1 MRRLADALDAV
12 LLQGKD
18 LLDRLDQEEFCAPN
32 QLGNGASIGA
42 HYRHC
47 LDHFRQLLAGL
58 ENGVI
63 DYDARTRDPILEADR
78 LAALAATE
86 ALRSSS
92 QELRKLGTEDPLE
105 VRCSVTYDNEEVGS
119 ASSTLGREM
128 MFCISHAIHH
138 YALIA
143 ILLRAA
149 KRDVPEGFGVAP
161 STIRHRHLI
170 SDAR

>member
-1 MRRLADALDAV
+1 MRGLADALDTV

-18 LLDRLDQEEFCAPN
+18 LLDRLDQEEFSASHTI
-32 QLGNGASIGA
+32 GNGASIGA

-47 LDHFRQLLAGL
+47 LDHFRQLFAGL
-58 ENGVI
+58 ENGAI
-63 DYDARTRDPILEADR
+63 DYDARTRDPILETDR

-86 ALRSSS
+86 ALREAV
-92 QELRKLGTEDPLE
+92 QELRKLGAEDPLE
-105 VRCSVTYDNEEVGS
+105 VRCSVSYGNEEAGS

-149 KRDVPEGFGVAP
+149 QRDVPEGFGVAP
-161 STIRHRHLI
+161 STMHHRHLT
-170 SDAR
+170 SGAR